1 MAVVLGQ
8 SLGPGGSGQDGSRGR
23 QREAHS
29 RFGVSVGAHCLCSAF
44 ALGRGRRAADLMRP
58 CVCFHEPALNTHR
71 VRGCWAQG
79 AWGTGPVDGA
89 ALRAPCRYQR
99 LRALRP

>member
-1 MAVVLGQ
+1 MAVMLDQ
-8 SLGPGGSGQDGSRGR
+8 SLGPGGSGQDNRGR
-23 QREAHS
+23 QREVHS
-29 RFGVSVGAHCLCSAF
+29 RFRVSVRAHCPYTAF
-44 ALGRGRRAADLMRP
+44 APGRGQRAADLMRP
-58 CVCFHEPALNTHR
+58 CTCFHEPALNTHH

-79 AWGTGPVDGA
+79 AWGTGSVDGA